1 VVRNSDGND
10 TSETRHPFTP
20 LGFFGEE
27 VPRRELVLKVT
38 LIASSGYARIK
49 HASVWLNFC
58 CGKD

>member
-38 LIASSGYARIK
+38 LIASSGYAQIK
-49 HASVWLNFC
+49 HASVWLNF
-58 CGKD
+58 